1 VSAPF
6 AVGVRGSDAGGPPV
20 REDEGMTRY
29 LVVPQ
34 WQGSPSSRAMQLIDG
49 AQAIA
54 GDLPRSATTVL
65 DVPMEAGE
73 SLGSGIHRLS
83 ALQRVHGLVAEA
95 LDAHHAAAPD
105 EAVLTIGGDCG
116 IALAPIAHAARRS
129 PGLAV
134 VWIDAHPDLNA
145 PDSSPSGAFAGMV
158 LRAVLGDGAP
168 DLSLPAGT
176 VAPERVV
183 VGGARSFDDPELDVV
198 AARGI
203 ATLTVEALRDAE
215 ALADA
220 VVATGADAVYIHVD
234 IDALDPAEIA
244 GNAHPEPFGVTVA
257 ELTAAVSALRS
268 RVPLVGAS
276 LAGYSPAS
284 PSAANDD
291 LGAILRVIG
300 SLA

>member
-1 VSAPF
+1 
-6 AVGVRGSDAGGPPV
+6 
-20 REDEGMTRY
+20 
-29 LVVPQ
+29 
-34 WQGSPSSRAMQLIDG
+34 MQLIDG

-73 SLGSGIHRLS
+73 ALGTGIHRLS
-83 ALQRVHGLVAEA
+83 ALQRIRGMVAEA

-116 IALAPIAHAARRS
+116 IALAPIDHAARRS

-134 VWIDAHPDLNA
+134 VWIDAHPDLNS

-158 LRAVLGDGAP
+158 LRAVIGEADP
-168 DLSLPAGT
+168 VLSLPPGT
-176 VAPERVV
+176 VAAERVV
-183 VGGARSFDDPELDVV
+183 VGGARSFDDSELELVEG
-198 AARGI
+198 RGI
-203 ATLTVEALRDAE
+203 AALTVDALRDAD

-220 VVATGADAVYIHVD
+220 VAATGADAVYIHVD

-244 GNAHPEPFGVTVA
+244 GNAHPEPFGLTVA
-257 ELTAAVSALRS
+257 ELTAAVARLRE
-268 RVPLVGAS
+268 RMPLVGAS

-284 PSAANDD
+284 LAAADDD

-300 SLA
+300 ALA

>member
-1 VSAPF
+1 MPRHTA
-6 AVGVRGSDAGGPPV
+6 V

-54 GDLPRSATTVL
+54 GDLPRATTTVL

-73 SLGSGIHRLS
+73 ALGTGIHRLS
-83 ALQRVHGLVAEA
+83 ALQRVRGMVADA
-95 LDAHHAAAPD
+95 LDAQEAAAPG
-105 EAVLTIGGDCG
+105 EPVLTVGGDCG

-134 VWIDAHPDLNA
+134 VWIDAHPDLNS

-158 LRAVLGDGAP
+158 LRAVIGDGDAG
-168 DLSLPAGT
+168 LALPEGT
-176 VAPERVV
+176 VSPARVV
-183 VGGARSFDDPELDVV
+183 VGGARSFDEPELEVI
-198 AARGI
+198 AGRGI
-203 ATLTVEALRDAE
+203 SLLSVDDLRDAD

-220 VVATGADAVYIHVD
+220 VVATGADGVYVHVD

-244 GNAHPEPFGVTVA
+244 GNAHPEPFGITVA
-257 ELTAAVSALRS
+257 ELTAALR
-268 RVPLVGAS
+268 RLRERMPLVGAS
-276 LAGYSPAS
+276 LTGYSPAS
-284 PSAANDD
+284 PSAADDD
-291 LGAILRVIG
+291 LGAILRVVG
-300 SLA
+300 ALA

>member
-1 VSAPF
+1 
-6 AVGVRGSDAGGPPV
+6 
-20 REDEGMTRY
+20 
-29 LVVPQ
+29 
-34 WQGSPSSRAMQLIDG
+34 MQLIDG

-83 ALQRVHGLVAEA
+83 SLQRVHGLIAEA
-95 LDAHHAAAPD
+95 LEAHDTAAPA
-105 EAVLTIGGDCG
+105 EPVLTIGGDCG

-134 VWIDAHPDLNA
+134 VWIDAHPDLNS
-145 PDSSPSGAFAGMV
+145 PESSPSGAFAGMV
-158 LRAVLGDGAP
+158 LRAVIGDG
-168 DLSLPAGT
+168 DSGLSIPAGT
-176 VAPERVV
+176 IPAERVV
-183 VGGARSFDDPELDVV
+183 VGAARSYDDAELELVEE
-198 AARGI
+198 RGI
-203 ATLTVEALRDAE
+203 AALTVDALREAD

-220 VVATGADAVYIHVD
+220 VAATGADAVYIHVD
-234 IDALDPAEIA
+234 IDALDPAEVA

-257 ELTAAVSALRS
+257 ELTAAVGRLRE

-284 PSAANDD
+284 PAAADDD
-291 LGAILRVIG
+291 LGAILRVI
-300 SLA
+300 SVLA

>member
-1 VSAPF
+1 
-6 AVGVRGSDAGGPPV
+6 
-20 REDEGMTRY
+20 MTRY

-54 GDLPRSATTVL
+54 GDLPRASTTVL

-73 SLGSGIHRLS
+73 SLDTGIHRLS
-83 ALQRVHGLVAEA
+83 ALQRVRGMVAQA
-95 LDAHHAAAPD
+95 LDAHDVTAPE

-116 IALAPIAHAARRS
+116 IALAPIAHAARRA

-134 VWIDAHPDLNA
+134 VWIDAHPDLNS

-158 LRAVLGDGAP
+158 LRAVIGDGDP
-168 DLSLPAGT
+168 GLSLPAGT
-176 VAPERVV
+176 VAAERVV
-183 VGGARSFDDPELDVV
+183 LGGARSFDDSELQVV
-198 AARGI
+198 ADLGI
-203 ATLTVEALRDAE
+203 TSLTVEEFAAGDALV
-215 ALADA
+215 DA
-220 VVATGADAVYIHVD
+220 VLATGAEAVYIHVD
-234 IDALDPAEIA
+234 IDALDPSEIS
-244 GNAHPEPFGVTVA
+244 GNAHPEPFGISVA
-257 ELTAAVSALRS
+257 ELTAAVGRLRE

-284 PSAANDD
+284 LAAATDD

-300 SLA
+300 ALA

>member
-1 VSAPF
+1 
-6 AVGVRGSDAGGPPV
+6 
-20 REDEGMTRY
+20 MTRY

-65 DVPMEAGE
+65 EVPMEAGE

-83 ALQRVHGLVAEA
+83 ALQRVHGLVADA
-95 LDAHHAAAPD
+95 LDAHHATAPD

-116 IALAPIAHAARRS
+116 VALAPIAHAARRA

-134 VWIDAHPDLNA
+134 VWIDAHPDLNSPA
-145 PDSSPSGAFAGMV
+145 TSPSGAFAGMV
-158 LRAVLGDGAP
+158 LRAVIGDGDP
-168 DLSLPAGT
+168 GLSLPAGT
-176 VAPERVV
+176 ISADRIV
-183 VGGARSFDDPELDVV
+183 VGGARSFDEPELDVV
-198 AARGI
+198 ADRGI
-203 ATLTVEALRDAE
+203 AALTVDALRDPQS
-215 ALADA
+215 LADA
-220 VVATGADAVYIHVD
+220 VSATGAEAVYVHVD

-257 ELTAAVSALRS
+257 ELTAAVSALRA

-284 PSAANDD
+284 LDAATDD

>member
-1 VSAPF
+1 M
-6 AVGVRGSDAGGPPV
+6 GVRESDAGGRAV

-65 DVPMEAGE
+65 EVPMEAGE

-95 LDAHHAAAPD
+95 LDAHHADAPD

-116 IALAPIAHAARRS
+116 IALAPIAHAARRA

-134 VWIDAHPDLNA
+134 VWIDAHPDLNS
-145 PDSSPSGAFAGMV
+145 PTSSPSGAFAGMA
-158 LRAVLGDGAP
+158 LGAVIGDGWHG
-168 DLSLPAGT
+168 LSLDGA
-176 VAPERVV
+176 VAADRVV
-183 VGGARSFDDPELDVV
+183 IGAARSFDDPELDLIE
-198 AARGI
+198 GI
-203 ATLTVEALRDAE
+203 GITTLTVEALRDAE

-220 VVATGADAVYIHVD
+220 VVATGAEAVYVHVD

-257 ELTAAVSALRS
+257 ELTAAVAALRA

-284 PSAANDD
+284 PDAATDD